1 MNDSIIVALKP
12 TEAKQYVYIFTE
24 LSEEMPITVEC
35 GLDQLMS
42 TITMSAAK
50 YKIKNIKLSGPKSF
64 SLGIKDQL
72 GEKIKTCFGKT
83 DGFTIELM

>member
-12 TEAKQYVYIFTE
+12 IEAKQYVYIFSE
-24 LSEEMPITVEC
+24 LSEEMPIILEC
-35 GLDQLMS
+35 GIDQLMS

-50 YKIKNIKLSGPKSF
+50 YKIKKIKLSGPKTF
-64 SLGIKDQL
+64 SLGVKDQL
-72 GEKIKTCFGKT
+72 SEKIKTCFGKT